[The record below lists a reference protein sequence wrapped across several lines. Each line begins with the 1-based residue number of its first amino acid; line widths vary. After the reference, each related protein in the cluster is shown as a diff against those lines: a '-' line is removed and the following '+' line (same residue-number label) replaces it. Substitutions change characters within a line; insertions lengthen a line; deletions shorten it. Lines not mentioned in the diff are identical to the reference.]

1 MSRSVTLHHLIYP
14 AHCVHNAIAAYE
26 SLCKVTIVETQPD
39 RTMVQIQTEVDI
51 NDSNVVG
58 EFLNYL
64 LDMSM
69 ESHFRES

>member
-1 MSRSVTLHHLIYP
+1 MSQHIALHHLIYP
-14 AHCVHNAIAAYE
+14 THCVHNAIAAYE
-26 SLCKVTIVETQPD
+26 TVCKVTIVETQPD
-39 RTMVQIQTEVDI
+39 RTLVQIHTKGDIDEV
-51 NDSNVVG
+51 NVVG